1 MSLFRLT
8 VIGLGIVV
16 VAITSIGASASSATG
31 RATRQ
36 HRVAPDSATTVQRVS
51 ARDARHAGS
60 PADSEWATA
69 AHVAW

>member
-16 VAITSIGASASSATG
+16 VAITSVGASAASATA
-31 RATRQ
+31 RAARQ
-36 HRVAPDSATTVQRVS
+36 HRVAPDTGKLQRVS
-51 ARDARHAGS
+51 ARDTRHAGS

>member
-16 VAITSIGASASSATG
+16 IAITAIGAAATSATARGG
-31 RATRQ
+31 R
-36 HRVAPDSATTVQRVS
+36 HRAPAASPRTHPPPAQRVS
-51 ARDARHAGS
+51 ARAAS
-60 PADSEWATA
+60 AADSEWATA

>member
-16 VAITSIGASASSATG
+16 VAITCIGASASSATA
-31 RATRQ
+31 RASRR
-36 HRVAPDSATTVQRVS
+36 HAAPPASVQRVS
-51 ARDARHAGS
+51 ARDTRHGGS
-60 PADSEWATA
+60 PVDSEWATA